1 MMEIGRFNRLKVLK
15 TVDFGVYLN
24 GKELGEILLPKRYI
38 STPLNEGDE
47 VDAFIYTDSE
57 DRLVATTQKPM
68 AQEGDFAALQVV
80 ALTKVGA
87 FMDWGLPKDLFIPFA
102 EQQTAMQEGETHVVY
117 VTIDP
122 SSNRLYGSSRLDN
135 FTYKADET
143 CENGQEVHALVV
155 KSTDL
160 GFKCIVNNMFQGM
173 LFANEVF
180 RPLKTGDRL
189 DCFIKAVR
197 EDGKLDLSLH
207 PQGYTRI
214 DPIAE
219 TLLRE
224 MRKRNGFLP
233 LHDKSAPEEVY
244 AILGISKKAFKQA
257 VGNLYKQK
265 IIALEDKG
273 IRLLRKGT

>member
-38 STPLNEGDE
+38 KSPLNEGDE
-47 VDAFIYTDSE
+47 IDAFIYTDSE
-57 DRLVATTQKPM
+57 DRLVATTEKPL
-68 AQEGDFAALQVV
+68 AQEGDFAALHVV

-102 EQQTAMQEGETHVVY
+102 EQQTEMEEGETHVVY
-117 VTIDP
+117 ITIDP

-143 CENGQEVHALVV
+143 CENGQRVQALVV
-155 KSTDL
+155 KSTEL
-160 GFKCIVNNMFQGM
+160 GFKCIVNNMYLGM

-180 RPLKTGDRL
+180 QPLKTGDRL
-189 DCFIKAVR
+189 ECYIKTVR
-197 EDGKLDLSLH
+197 EDGKLDLLLQ

-214 DPIAE
+214 DPIADN
-219 TLLRE
+219 LL
-224 MRKRNGFLP
+224 KKLKKQNGFLS
-233 LHDKSAPEEVY
+233 LHDKSAPEEIY
-244 AILGISKKAFKQA
+244 ALLGISKKAFKQA
-257 VGNLYKQK
+257 VGQLYREKY
-265 IIALEDKG
+265 ITLEDKG
-273 IRLLRKGT
+273 IRLNKNT

>member
-38 STPLNEGDE
+38 KSPLNEGDE
-47 VDAFIYTDSE
+47 IDAFIYTDSE
-57 DRLVATTQKPM
+57 DRLVATTEKPL
-68 AQEGDFAALQVV
+68 AQEGDFAPLRVV

-102 EQQTAMQEGETHVVY
+102 EQQTEMEEGETHVVY
-117 VTIDP
+117 ITIDP

-143 CENGQEVHALVV
+143 CENGQRVQALVV
-155 KSTDL
+155 KSTEL
-160 GFKCIVNNMFQGM
+160 GFKCIVNNMYLGM

-180 RPLKTGDRL
+180 QPLKTGDRL
-189 DCFIKAVR
+189 ECYIKSVR
-197 EDGKLDLSLH
+197 EDGKLDLLPQ

-214 DPIAE
+214 DPIADN
-219 TLLRE
+219 LL
-224 MRKRNGFLP
+224 KKLKNGNGFLS
-233 LHDKSAPEEVY
+233 LHDKSAPEEIY
-244 AILGISKKAFKQA
+244 ALLGISKKAFKQA
-257 VGNLYKQK
+257 VGQLYREKY
-265 IIALEDKG
+265 ITLEDKG
-273 IRLLRKGT
+273 IRLNKNT